1 MKLLMYFIA
10 FKPRGFPMHLEH
22 VSLLQEEV
30 TKDSLTI
37 QLREMTASVQF
48 AEKKLHTLLFIFAT
62 HLQNF
67 AFPQVAKAN
76 LGGLCHSNKLQIK

>member
-30 TKDSLTI
+30 TKESLKI
-37 QLREMTASVQF
+37 QLREMTARVHF
-48 AEKKLHTLLFIFAT
+48 AEKKLHTIYFFSQ
-62 HLQNF
+62 HMY
-67 AFPQVAKAN
+67 
-76 LGGLCHSNKLQIK
+76 